1 MLPAMSDRQALRADG
16 LLLITAM
23 IWGSAFVA
31 QRVAMDHVGPLTF
44 NGMRFA
50 LGAVFLLPWAWRSA
64 GNRAAG
70 KAARRPP
77 GETLG
82 PWIAGLVLFA
92 GASFQQW
99 GIVYTTAGKAG
110 FITGLYVVL
119 VPLFGIALGYRATLG
134 VWTGTA
140 MAAGGL
146 YLLSVRAGWIIAPGD
161 LLVFVSACC
170 WALHVLVVARLAPS
184 QPPLRLA
191 CWQFS
196 VCAVLSLVT
205 GALLE
210 PITLEGLAGA
220 APAIAYGGLMS
231 VGIGYTLQVVAQRR
245 APPSHA
251 AVILSL
257 EAVFAALS
265 GWLLLDETLSG
276 RGLIGCGLMLAGWL
290 VVQRFAPPLEEPP
303 ALAD

>member
-1 MLPAMSDRQALRADG
+1 MLRRMAERQTVRADA

-50 LGAVFLLPWAWRSA
+50 LGALFLLPWAWRA
-64 GNRAAG
+64 GGARAVPLEGAP
-70 KAARRPP
+70 RTRS
-77 GETLG
+77 LG
-82 PWIAGLVLFA
+82 PWVAGIVLFA

-119 VPLFGIALGYRATLG
+119 VPLFGIALGYRANTG
-134 VWTGTA
+134 VWLGTGL
-140 MAAGGL
+140 AAAGL
-146 YLLSVRAGWIIAPGD
+146 YLLSVRAGWEIAAGD

-184 QPPLRLA
+184 HPPLRLA
-191 CWQFS
+191 CFQFA
-196 VCAVLSLVT
+196 VCAALSLVT
-205 GALLE
+205 GALIE
-210 PITLEGLAGA
+210 TITLEGLVDA
-220 APAIAYGGLMS
+220 ALPIAYGGLMS

-257 EAVFAALS
+257 EAVFAALA
-265 GWLLLDETLSG
+265 GWLLLSETLST
-276 RGLIGCGLMLAGWL
+276 RGAAGCGLMLFGWL
-290 VVQRFAPPLEEPP
+290 IVQRFAPPLEP
-303 ALAD
+303 A

>member
-1 MLPAMSDRQALRADG
+1 MLRRMAERQTVRADA

-50 LGAVFLLPWAWRSA
+50 LGALFLLPWAWRSGGA
-64 GNRAAG
+64 RAVPIDGAVPVR
-70 KAARRPP
+70 ARA
-77 GETLG
+77 LG
-82 PWIAGLVLFA
+82 PWLAGLVLFA

-119 VPLFGIALGYRATLG
+119 VPLFGIALGYRATVG
-134 VWTGTA
+134 VWLGTGL
-140 MAAGGL
+140 AALGL
-146 YLLSVRAGWIIAPGD
+146 YMLSVRTGFAMAPGD

-184 QPPLRLA
+184 HPPLRLA
-191 CWQFS
+191 CLQFG
-196 VCAVLSLVT
+196 VCAALSLIT
-205 GALLE
+205 AAALE
-210 PITLEGLAGA
+210 EITLEGLAGA
-220 APAIAYGGLMS
+220 ALAIAYGGLMS

-257 EAVFAALS
+257 EAVFAALA
-265 GWLLLDETLSG
+265 GWLLLGETLSP
-276 RGLIGCGLMLAGWL
+276 RGMFGCGMMLCGWMI
-290 VVQRFAPPLEEPP
+290 VQRSAPPLEP
-303 ALAD
+303 A